1 MVDPVVGAVKLG
13 DFGLVRALEPQQSGR
28 ANGGA
33 TASGSAAPDAPQG
46 LQRSNSFPRV
56 GANGGVGASGRTFVT
71 ANVATGGSGGAP
83 MELPPR
89 WQPQPGGGVSRL
101 TRRLTPLIFGPPAP
115 ASTLGACDAWLP
127 PGSSQLQP
135 HPSPPRRLRRQ
146 MTPNTGS
153 LVTMAP
159 EVWGSQEYGFA
170 ADIYSLVR

>member
-1 MVDPVVGAVKLG
+1 MVDPATGAVKLG
-13 DFGLVRALEPQQSGR
+13 DFGLVRALDPQ
-28 ANGGA
+28 NG
-33 TASGSAAPDAPQG
+33 ASPQDAPQG
-46 LQRSNSFPRV
+46 LPRSNSFPRV

-71 ANVATGGSGGAP
+71 ANVATGGGGGGGAP

-89 WQPQPGGGVSRL
+89 WPPQPGGGGSRL

-115 ASTLGACDAWLP
+115 ASTLGASDAWLP
-127 PGSSQLQP
+127 PGASQLQP

-159 EVWGSQEYGFA
+159 EVWSSQEYGAA
-170 ADIYSLVR
+170 ADVYSLVRCGGVALASW